1 METGFLAHP
10 DPGFKSPDPSIINL
24 CDLNDGFD
32 KVWFGVLYMKYNI
45 FFYFYPSFRTFFTDP
60 DFWPIRIL
68 TKKKS
73 DVDPGKKTL
82 IRNTATK
89 Y

>member
-45 FFYFYPSFRTFFTDP
+45 FFLLLP
-60 DFWPIRIL
+60 
-68 TKKKS
+68 
-73 DVDPGKKTL
+73 
-82 IRNTATK
+82 
-89 Y
+89 